1 MPISLSQSLYW
12 HSSNIPSRQSR
23 YGQEEELASHLES
36 SVRKKQSQKLE
47 ARKRNY
53 SHICTLIFFI
63 AECHSKIMTQGFKM
77 RSQPLFIC
85 PALWPRY
92 RCGEGKD
99 SHSLKRS
106 IVCGYMEK
114 VFFHLHRRPVST
126 REASHTV
133 FEGEVGGR
141 GGGVIAL
148 TTKNHMHIHFCASN
162 YEWAAGHWLTLII
175 APFVLSFYEWQ
186 SSKGKKKKKEKKKR
200 SLPWELIV
208 TQSLVVFL
216 SSANN
221 PTGESK

>member
-1 MPISLSQSLYW
+1 
-12 HSSNIPSRQSR
+12 
-23 YGQEEELASHLES
+23 
-36 SVRKKQSQKLE
+36 
-47 ARKRNY
+47 
-53 SHICTLIFFI
+53 
-63 AECHSKIMTQGFKM
+63 MTQGFKM

-141 GGGVIAL
+141 GGGIIAL

-186 SSKGKKKKKEKKKR
+186 SSKGKKKKKEKKNGLCHGSWLSHKALWYSCPLQTIPLENPSSECSKSR
-200 SLPWELIV
+200 
-208 TQSLVVFL
+208 LVL
-216 SSANN
+216 ANN
-221 PTGESK
+221 LSVAQFCSWVKKGGGRWVKQEGNIRLLDPLFFGHWEVSTSHTVC